1 MKKYIRAAAAA
12 LIAVNIFT
20 AAAPK
25 LYAAPESGSTD
36 TVQQEGAVDGTQ
48 EEIDPYQKELENTY
62 KEKVQTNELDGW
74 AKGPGIYGDAGI
86 VMDAETGAVLYGKN
100 IDKKEYPASI
110 TKILTA
116 LLALEYAEM
125 TDEVQITAE
134 SLTCL
139 GSGYASI
146 GMKEGNVITMEQAL
160 YAMLLASSNEV
171 AYAVAETVAKGQG
184 EDYQWFLDQMNQKA
198 RDLGDSNSN
207 FVNANGVQDEQHY
220 TCAKD
225 MALIACE
232 LFEYPEFLQICQT
245 ASYTIPASST
255 TEEHIFQQKHE
266 MLLEGNSEYYNYA
279 VAGKTGYTTEANNT
293 LVTLADNGEMK
304 LVCVTLKTY
313 PGHVYSDTKALLEY
327 GFDNFKK
334 VEISAH
340 NNSEKIRSI
349 PDGACV
355 TLPENVKFSDLDSQI
370 SRMKNG
376 EEGLLSYT
384 YQDNPVGEAVVELSE
399 NKSIQDAPEGE
410 EKERQGTGFWKI
422 LLTLIIAIILLL
434 TVWLIL
440 AEQKRA
446 RQRRQRRHRHHQK
459 HSNHRK
465 RRE

>member
-1 MKKYIRAAAAA
+1 MKKYMRAAAAA

-20 AAAPK
+20 TAAPK
-25 LYAAPESGSTD
+25 LYAAPDLGSTD
-36 TVQQEGAVDGTQ
+36 TARQEETVDGAK
-48 EEIDPYQKELENTY
+48 EETDPYQKELEDTY
-62 KEKVQTNELDGW
+62 KGKVQTNELDGW

-116 LLALEYAEM
+116 LLALEYANM
-125 TDEVQITAE
+125 TDEVQITAD

-198 RDLGDSNSN
+198 RELGGSDSN

-225 MALIACE
+225 MALIASA
-232 LFEYPEFLQICQT
+232 LFQYPEFLRICQT
-245 ASYTIPASST
+245 ASYTIPASGT
-255 TEEHIFQQKHE
+255 TEEHTFQQKHE
-266 MLLEGNSEYYNYA
+266 MLLEGNSNYYNYA

-313 PGHVYSDTKALLEY
+313 PGYVYSDTKALLEY
-327 GFDNFKK
+327 GFNNFKK
-334 VEISAH
+334 VEISGQS
-340 NNSEKIRSI
+340 NSEKIKSI
-349 PDGACV
+349 PEGACV
-355 TLPENVKFSDLDSQI
+355 TLPENVKFSDLDSEI
-370 SRMKNG
+370 SRMKNS
-376 EEGLLSYT
+376 EEGLLRYT
-384 YQDNPVGEAVVELSE
+384 YQDNPVGETVVELSE
-399 NKSIQDAPEGE
+399 SRSFRDAPAGE
-410 EKERQGTGFWKI
+410 EKEQQGTGFWKI

-446 RQRRQRRHRHHQK
+446 RQRRKRRHRRHQK
-459 HSNHRK
+459 RPNHRN

>member
-74 AKGPGIYGDAGI
+74 AEGPGIYGDAGI

-198 RDLGDSNSN
+198 RDLGGSNSN

-304 LVCVTLKTY
+304 LVCVTL
-313 PGHVYSDTKALLEY
+313 
-327 GFDNFKK
+327 
-334 VEISAH
+334 
-340 NNSEKIRSI
+340 
-349 PDGACV
+349 
-355 TLPENVKFSDLDSQI
+355 PENVKFSDLDSEI

-384 YQDNPVGEAVVELSE
+384 YQDNPVGEAVVKLSGD
-399 NKSIQDAPEGE
+399 KAFKDISGE
-410 EKERQGTGFWKI
+410 EKIEESKTPVWQ
-422 LLTLIIAIILLL
+422 LLLICFLIIIVLLA
-434 TVWLIL
+434 VWLVI
-440 AEQKRA
+440 AA
-446 RQRRQRRHRHHQK
+446 QRRSRR
-459 HSNHRK
+459 
-465 RRE
+465 RRRRRRRNRRGR

>member
-198 RDLGDSNSN
+198 KDLGGSNSN

-327 GFDNFKK
+327 GFNNFKK
-334 VEISAH
+334 VKISGQ
-340 NNSEKIRSI
+340 NDSEKITSI
-349 PDGACV
+349 PDDACV
-355 TLPENVKFSDLDSQI
+355 TLPENVKFSDLDSEI

-384 YQDNPVGEAVVELSE
+384 YQDNPVGEAVVKLSGD
-399 NKSIQDAPEGE
+399 KAFKDISGE
-410 EKERQGTGFWKI
+410 EKIEESKMPVWQ
-422 LLTLIIAIILLL
+422 LLLICFLIIIVLLA
-434 TVWLIL
+434 VWLVI
-440 AEQKRA
+440 AA
-446 RQRRQRRHRHHQK
+446 QRRSRR
-459 HSNHRK
+459 
-465 RRE
+465 RRRRRRRNRRGR